1 MNKQLKSIILIF
13 ITVLLATGCSG
24 QYSIDITND
33 SIKENFNISEDK
45 NIVFITLMMDDKRER
60 WVSDV
65 EKYNIEWLNLSD
77 LKGIRNSEIA
87 KDYNVSAIP
96 ASFVINPDGIIID
109 RDLRGERILSTLKE
123 YFK

>member
-1 MNKQLKSIILIF
+1 
-13 ITVLLATGCSG
+13 
-24 QYSIDITND
+24 
-33 SIKENFNISEDK
+33 
-45 NIVFITLMMDDKRER
+45 MMDDKRDR

-123 YFK
+123 YLK